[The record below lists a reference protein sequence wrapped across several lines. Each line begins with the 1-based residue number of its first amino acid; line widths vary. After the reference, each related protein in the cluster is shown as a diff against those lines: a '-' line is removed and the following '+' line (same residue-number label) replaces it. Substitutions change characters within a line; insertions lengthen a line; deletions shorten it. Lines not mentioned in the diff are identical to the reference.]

1 MMRNLFAKSALLA
14 AIVAFGAGMFA
25 SCDDD
30 VTYADLLKRQNK
42 QIEAFLKKGCV
53 VTDPESGD
61 TLLYVAPDIKPIS
74 EMRFAAQDSTTNV
87 AENEYVLFN
96 NSGIYM
102 QIVRKGPGSRLAEG
116 ARDVEVVMRYYE
128 FNIAGDSIQTTNRVM
143 AYENYP
149 DIMTVYNTSGTIGGT
164 FVSGIMKTMYGSPS
178 VPSAWLKPLSYINL
192 GRQDA
197 PDAEIAKVRLIV
209 PAEQGQSDASNN
221 IYPCFYEITYQRG
234 W

>member
-1 MMRNLFAKSALLA
+1 MRTLFAKSVLLVS
-14 AIVAFGAGMFA
+14 IVALTLGMFV

-42 QIEAFLKKGCV
+42 QIAAFLQKGCNV
-53 VTDPESGD
+53 IDPESGES
-61 TLLYVAPDIKPIS
+61 LLYVAPDIKVIS
-74 EMRFAAQDSTTNV
+74 EAQFEAQDSTTNV
-87 AENEYVLFN
+87 EKNEYVLFN

-102 QIVRKGPGSRLAEG
+102 QILRKGPGKKLEEG
-116 ARDVEVVMRYYE
+116 ETGVEAIMRYYE
-128 FNIAGDSIQTTNRVM
+128 YNIATDSIQTTNRVM

-149 DIMTVYNTSGTIGGT
+149 DIMTVNNYSGTITGT
-164 FVSGIMKTMYGSPS
+164 FVAGVMKTMYSTSS

-192 GRQDA
+192 GRQDS

-209 PAEQGQSDASNN
+209 PAEQGQSDATNN

-234 W
+234 R